1 MDNVVIVFGLLF
13 WGSMLFLILKEIYKD
28 SSSKL
33 LALILIIS
41 ALVSWVVLL
50 DLGIQDNSNVLGEIL
65 IYTNFFIHWV
75 IYSTIDKRGTS
86 KTPLQR
92 LNRYLLER
100 KVLRIFDRYK
110 FYKHCLGIND
120 YHLENL
126 VFHAKADGFSAS
138 DIAMNLISIALD
150 SVNGKTVNGNKD
162 YLFLYYTDNGNKQLI
177 DVWHACERERN
188 EGRLSKNVYGKFH
201 KSIKSFISRFN
212 IESEFFDYLN
222 EMEQT

>member
-1 MDNVVIVFGLLF
+1 MEYGVIVIGLLF
-13 WGSMLFLILKEIYKD
+13 WGLMLFLLLKQIYQD

-41 ALVSWVVLL
+41 ALVSWAVLL
-50 DLGIQDNSNVLGEIL
+50 DLGIRDDSNVLGEIL

-110 FYKHCLGIND
+110 LYKHCLGINNF
-120 YHLENL
+120 HLENL
-126 VFHAKADGFSAS
+126 VFHARADGLSAS
-138 DIAMNLISIALD
+138 DIAINLISIALD
-150 SVNGKTVNGNKD
+150 SVNGSDKE
-162 YLFLYYTDNGNKQLI
+162 YLLLYYTEYYNKQLI

-188 EGRLSKNVYGKFH
+188 EGRLSKNVYDKFD